1 MLLAERLR
9 GKHSQDSNTAWQT
22 VLSSLPE
29 TSVIA
34 GHCCEL
40 HCVSLCLCS
49 LFHQLASVTFTSQYS
64 LLYFIILILYLIHLL
79 SLLFTLYGQLQFLIS

>member
-9 GKHSQDSNTAWQT
+9 GMHSQDSSTEQQT

-34 GHCCEL
+34 GHCCEV
-40 HCVSLCLCS
+40 HGVILCLYS
-49 LFHQLASVTFTSQYS
+49 LLHQLASVTFTSQYS
-64 LLYFIILILYLIHLL
+64 LLLYFITSILSLIHL
-79 SLLFTLYGQLQFLIS
+79 SPLYSV